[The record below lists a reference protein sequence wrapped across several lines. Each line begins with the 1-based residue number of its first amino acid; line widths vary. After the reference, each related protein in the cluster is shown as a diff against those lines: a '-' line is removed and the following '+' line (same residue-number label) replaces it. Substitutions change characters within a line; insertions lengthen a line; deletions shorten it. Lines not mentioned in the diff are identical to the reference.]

1 LNCQKSAEAILDW
14 WIYPPVEG
22 LNVKRFWK
30 FEGLPQKQTTSQEGC
45 SQKRRLEAGNNG
57 KALSILSA
65 SDNRRNGENAYSI
78 ILQNDMH
85 K

>member
-30 FEGLPQKQTTSQEGC
+30 FEGL
-45 SQKRRLEAGNNG
+45 KRNTIKADNFSGRLEAGDNG

>member
-1 LNCQKSAEAILDW
+1 LKDSREI
-14 WIYPPVEG
+14 
-22 LNVKRFWK
+22 
-30 FEGLPQKQTTSQEGC
+30 PQKQTTSQEDC
-45 SQKRRLEAGNNG
+45 SQKRRPEAGDNG
-57 KALSILSA
+57 KALSTLSA

>member
-1 LNCQKSAEAILDW
+1 MKDSREI
-14 WIYPPVEG
+14 
-22 LNVKRFWK
+22 
-30 FEGLPQKQTTSQEGC
+30 PQKQTTSQEGC
-45 SQKRRLEAGNNG
+45 SQKRRLEAGDNG
-57 KALSILSA
+57 EALSILSV